1 MYEEP
6 QKAKWAGPFGI
17 QPVPISNFIKK
28 TCFSRHIFHVTF
40 YPLKR
45 NVTKMEDFRI
55 FYEKQR
61 GKLFSYLLR
70 LSGDYYLAMDIV
82 QESFTRYFEKY
93 ADNTR
98 NVSLLYTIARN
109 DFLDQ
114 KRKAAK
120 HVEFDQTHEPRVEDI
135 SGTLEVKEEYAQ
147 VLSAMKKLEDD
158 EREIL
163 ALVLSGDFNYKQIAS
178 IIGITEGNVKVK
190 VHRARIKLRNFLQS
204 GVSK

>member
-1 MYEEP
+1 MEE
-6 QKAKWAGPFGI
+6 
-17 QPVPISNFIKK
+17 
-28 TCFSRHIFHVTF
+28 
-40 YPLKR
+40 
-45 NVTKMEDFRI
+45 FRI
-55 FYEKQR
+55 FYEKQH

-70 LSGDYYLAMDIV
+70 ISGDYYLSMDIM

-114 KRKAAK
+114 KRKAAR
-120 HVEFDQTHEPRVEDI
+120 HVEFDQTHEPRSEDPTEI
-135 SGTLEVKEEYAQ
+135 LEIKQEYAQ
-147 VLSAMKKLEDD
+147 VLSAMKQLEDD

-178 IIGITEGNVKVK
+178 IVNISEGNVKVK
-190 VHRARIKLRNFLQS
+190 VHRARIKLRKILQS

>member
-1 MYEEP
+1 MGRILEAPGVLREGGHSS
-6 QKAKWAGPFGI
+6 QRFKKIVFI
-17 QPVPISNFIKK
+17 QS
-28 TCFSRHIFHVTF
+28 IFRVTF
-40 YPLKR
+40 YLLKR
-45 NVTKMEDFRI
+45 IVTKMEDFRT
-55 FYEKQR
+55 FYERQR

-70 LSGDYYLAMDIV
+70 ISGDYYLSMDV
-82 QESFTRYFEKY
+82 MQESFTRYFEKY

-114 KRKAAK
+114 KRKTAR
-120 HVEFDQTHEPRVEDI
+120 HVEFDQSYEPRSQDI
-135 SGTLEVKEEYAQ
+135 GEVFEIKEEYAQ
-147 VLSAMKKLEDD
+147 VISAMEQLEND

-178 IIGITEGNVKVK
+178 IVDISEGNVKVK
-190 VHRARIKLRNFLQS
+190 VHRARIKLRKILQS

>member
-1 MYEEP
+1 MEE
-6 QKAKWAGPFGI
+6 
-17 QPVPISNFIKK
+17 
-28 TCFSRHIFHVTF
+28 
-40 YPLKR
+40 
-45 NVTKMEDFRI
+45 FRI

-70 LSGDYYLAMDIV
+70 ISGDYYLAMDIV

-109 DFLDQ
+109 DFLDH
-114 KRKAAK
+114 KRKAVR
-120 HVEFDQTHEPRVEDI
+120 HVEFEQSHEPRSEDI
-135 SGTLEVKEEYAQ
+135 AQTLEVKEEYAR
-147 VLSAMKKLEDD
+147 VISAMKQLADD

-178 IIGITEGNVKVK
+178 IVDISEGNVKVK
-190 VHRARIKLRNFLQS
+190 VHRARIKLRKILRS
-204 GVSK
+204 GGSK